1 MVRPRKPGEAAADW
15 FAKAEDDRMA
25 AGERRAFDAW
35 MADADNAR
43 AYHDVEEAWDV
54 LGEAGGD
61 RELLRMRSAALR
73 AASGP
78 SRRAV
83 FGMAGAAIAAA
94 GAGGAGLMMAGAA
107 QATIRTGVG
116 ERLTAPLPDGSRV
129 TLAPLSKIRVRFTSK
144 VRAVRLDE
152 GQAYFEAR
160 RASDRPFR
168 VTAGDQIAE
177 SAGGRFQVT
186 LGEGGSQILLEEGAL
201 QVATAEGATA
211 RRVAAGQVLSG
222 PAATPRVTAADV
234 DGLTAWRSGR
244 LVFDDEALSDVVA
257 AFNRYSADQLVLARP
272 ELGAI
277 RVSGSFRYDGAR
289 EFAGAMQAAFGLSVR
304 QVGDATW
311 EIRSGERG

>member
-15 FAKAEDDRMA
+15 FAKAEDDRMPLD
-25 AGERRAFDAW
+25 ERRAFDAW

-43 AYHDVEEAWDV
+43 AYRDVEDAWDV

-94 GAGGAGLMMAGAA
+94 GAGGVGLMMAGAA

-129 TLAPLSKIRVRFTSK
+129 TLAPLSKIRVKFTSAL
-144 VRAVRLDE
+144 RSVRLDE

-160 RASDRPFR
+160 LASDRPFR
-168 VTAGDQIAE
+168 VAAGDQVAE

-201 QVATAEGATA
+201 
-211 RRVAAGQVLSG
+211 RVAADGAAARRIDAGQMLSG
-222 PAATPRVTAADV
+222 PASAPRVAAADLE
-234 DGLTAWRSGR
+234 GLTAWRSGR
-244 LVFDDEALSDVVA
+244 LVFDDEALSEVVA
-257 AFNRYSADQLVLARP
+257 AFNRYSADQLVLGRP
-272 ELGAI
+272 DLGAI

-289 EFAGAMQAAFGLSVR
+289 EFAGAMQAAFGLRVR
-304 QVGDATW
+304 QVDQATW
-311 EIRSGERG
+311 RIEPGTSG

>member
-43 AYHDVEEAWDV
+43 AYRDVEDAWDV

-83 FGMAGAAIAAA
+83 FGMAGAVIAAA
-94 GAGGAGLMMAGAA
+94 GAGGVGLMMAGAA

-129 TLAPLSKIRVRFTSK
+129 TLAPLSKIRVKFTSTL
-144 VRAVRLDE
+144 RSVRLDE

-160 RASDRPFR
+160 AASERPFR
-168 VTAGDQIAE
+168 VTAGDQVAE
-177 SAGGRFQVT
+177 SPGGRFQVT

-201 QVATAEGATA
+201 RVAADGATA
-211 RRVAAGQVLSG
+211 RRVDAGQMLSG
-222 PAATPRVTAADV
+222 PASAPRVAAADLE
-234 DGLTAWRSGR
+234 GLTAWRSGR
-244 LVFDDEALSDVVA
+244 LVFDDEALSEVVA
-257 AFNRYSADQLVLARP
+257 AFNRYSADQLVLGRP
-272 ELGAI
+272 DLGAI

-289 EFAGAMQAAFGLSVR
+289 EFAGAMQAAFGLRVR
-304 QVGDATW
+304 QVDQATW
-311 EIRSGERG
+311 RIEPGTSG